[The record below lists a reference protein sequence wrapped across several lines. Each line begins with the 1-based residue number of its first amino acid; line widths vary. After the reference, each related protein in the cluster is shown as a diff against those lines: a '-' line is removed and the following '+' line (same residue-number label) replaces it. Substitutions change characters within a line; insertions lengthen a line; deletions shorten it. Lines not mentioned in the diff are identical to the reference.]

1 MLEHKH
7 HKPIAPR
14 DEELI
19 KNLLNRT
26 NRIEGQ
32 VRGIKKMIESDE
44 YCDDILNQIFAV
56 KSALDS
62 VSKLLLK
69 HHIHGCLIEDIKQGE
84 HEVVDE
90 LIVTIGKLIK

>member
-1 MLEHKH
+1 MEKKH
-7 HKPIAPR
+7 QRPIAPR

-19 KNLLNRT
+19 RNLLNRT

-32 VRGIKKMIESDE
+32 IRGIKRMIESDE
-44 YCDDILNQIFAV
+44 YCDDILTQIFAA

-69 HHIHGCLIEDIKQGE
+69 HHIHGCLIEDIKRGE

-90 LIVTIGKLIK
+90 LLLTIGKLIK